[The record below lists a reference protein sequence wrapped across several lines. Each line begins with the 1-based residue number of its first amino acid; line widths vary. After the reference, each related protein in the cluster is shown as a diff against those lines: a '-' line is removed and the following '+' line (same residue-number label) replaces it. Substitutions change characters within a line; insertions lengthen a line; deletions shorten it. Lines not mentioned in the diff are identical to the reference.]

1 MKIYLKE
8 GITKSE
14 TGRVTPDSKYY
25 AFDWDDNIVH
35 MPTKILLKNDKGETV
50 EMSTQDFE
58 IFKSKIG
65 KQTFDYK
72 GNKIVGPDENFL
84 YNFSENN
91 DDSFIPDSEVAKPGP
106 AFDDFK
112 EAINNG
118 SIFAIITAR
127 GHNPETIKR
136 AIYNYIMTGFGG
148 IDKDELVRNLRKYR
162 KMADLSGKM
171 SPNNLIKWYLSLNKY
186 YTVAFKNPNVDV
198 PQAKVKSMKE
208 FIRYVY
214 RKSQELNNKAYLKN
228 RVSNNFVPTRITIGF
243 SDDSKSNAMAMSK
256 NIKSGPEFGFKTY
269 FTGKGSKEEI

>member
-8 GITKSE
+8 GLSKTDR
-14 TGRVTPDSKYY
+14 GRITPDSKYY

-35 MPTKILLKNDKGETV
+35 MPTKILLKNDKDETV

-65 KQTFDYK
+65 KEPFNYK

-84 YNFSENN
+84 YNFSEKN

-118 SIFAIITAR
+118 SIFSIITAR
-127 GHNPETIKR
+127 GHNPETIKK

-148 IDKDELVRNLRKYR
+148 IDKDELVKNLRRYR
-162 KMADLSGKM
+162 KLSDLSGKM
-171 SPNNLIKWYLSLNKY
+171 TTNNLIKWYLSLNKY
-186 YTVAFKNPNVDV
+186 YTVAYKNPNVDV
-198 PQAKVKSMKE
+198 PKAKVNAMKD
-208 FIRYVY
+208 FIRYTY
-214 RKSQELNNKAYLKN
+214 KKSNELDKKAFLKN
-228 RVSNNFVPTRITIGF
+228 RVSNNFLPNRISIGF
-243 SDDSKSNAMAMSK
+243 SDDSRSNAAAMSK
-256 NIKSGPEFGFKTY
+256 NIKSTPEYSFKTY